1 MTRAIGLAPPMNTTT
16 QALRG
21 CQHCGAFVPAGIA
34 FCCSGCET
42 VFSLLNARG
51 LGHYYELQDR
61 YSFRKPAPVKSMPAP
76 PLADDLGELTRAR
89 FYIDGIHCLG
99 CLWLLEKLPELLPG
113 VVSSSLDIAH
123 QILEVE
129 IRSGAV
135 TWDKVLSLLSQL
147 GYPAKILKDEAS
159 SAEARRE
166 DQRRQLVRLATTAFS
181 AGNIML
187 LTVCIYAGSDPAWT
201 SRFQAINVLLAVP
214 ALSYGAWPLY
224 RAAFGALRRGRLS
237 VDLPIVFALL
247 AGILLSAGSLLAG
260 NGHDT
265 YFDSLTMLVFLL
277 LSSRYFLARYRESM
291 AQATPYLS
299 FLSSERYARDGQK
312 VRAEELKPG
321 DRFLLAEGQ
330 RLPVDA
336 VLAESVAHFDLSLL
350 TGESA
355 PVKFQRGDRV
365 EAGAKGLGGSV
376 ELLAERPVATSRL
389 QRILDQ
395 IQAQQLRG
403 SQSVDFADRMGRY
416 FVWVVLSL
424 ATFTVAVH
432 SASDI
437 GEGLR
442 RALALVIVT
451 CPCVL
456 ALAVPLALT
465 RSLQRAATRGLLVR
479 GADKVEAL
487 ATARKIFLDKTGT
500 VTTGDYQVLRWEGSA
515 APEIRAAVLA
525 LEARSAHP
533 VGKAIARHLAG
544 GTTRVEA
551 DYAEEIPGQG
561 VIGLIFGENWSVL
574 RASENLVAGE
584 NRVKVLRG
592 HETVAEIILGDSLR
606 PEAPFVVDA
615 LKRLGL
621 EPCLL
626 SGDSEETVAA
636 VARKLGLSSWQSRLS
651 PEEKAAV
658 LRQHPGAVMVGDGA
672 NDAIAF
678 RAAGVGIALQGAVEL
693 SLQNSDLVITK
704 PSLTGLIDAI
714 WESRSTMALVR
725 RNFAFTLAYNVVA
738 GSLAVAGLMSPL
750 LAAVIMP
757 LSALTVFS
765 FTQWQTR
772 RHA

>member
-1 MTRAIGLAPPMNTTT
+1 MNTTT
-16 QALRG
+16 QALKG
-21 CQHCGAFVPAGIA
+21 CQHCGAYVPSGIA
-34 FCCSGCET
+34 FCCAGCET
-42 VFSLLNARG
+42 VYSLLNAKG

-61 YSFRKPAPVKSMPAP
+61 YSFRKPAPVKQSSARPVAEE
-76 PLADDLGELTRAR
+76 LGAVTRAR

-99 CLWLLEKLPELLPG
+99 CLWLLEKLPELQPG

-129 IRSGAV
+129 IRAGAV
-135 TWDKVLSLLSQL
+135 EWETVLALLAQL
-147 GYPAKILKDEAS
+147 GYPAKILKDETS
-159 SAEARRE
+159 GAEARRD
-166 DQRRQLVRLATTAFS
+166 DQRRQLARLATTAFC

-187 LTVCIYAGSDPAWT
+187 LTVCIYAGSDPEWT
-201 SRFQAINVLLAVP
+201 RRFQAINVALAVP

-224 RAAFGALRRGRLS
+224 RAAFGSLRHGRLS

-247 AGILLSAGSLLAG
+247 AGISLSLGSLLFG
-260 NGHDT
+260 NGTDT
-265 YFDSLTMLVFLL
+265 YFDSLSMLVFLL

-291 AQATPYLS
+291 ARATPYLS
-299 FLSSERYARDGQK
+299 FVSTERYLRGGQP
-312 VRAEELKPG
+312 VAADALQPG
-321 DRFLLAEGQ
+321 DRFELADGQ
-330 RLPVDA
+330 RLPVDS
-336 VLAESVAHFDLSLL
+336 VLAANLAHFDLSLL

-365 EAGAKGLGGSV
+365 EAGARASGGQV
-376 ELLAERPVATSRL
+376 ELIAERPVATSRL

-424 ATFTVAVH
+424 ATFTIAVH
-432 SASDI
+432 AASDVS
-437 GEGLR
+437 EGLR

-456 ALAVPLALT
+456 AFAVPLALT

-487 ATARKIFLDKTGT
+487 ASAREIFLDKTGT
-500 VTTGDYQVLRWEGSA
+500 VTTGDYHVLRWEGA
-515 APEIRAAVLA
+515 TAREVVAAVLA
-525 LEARSAHP
+525 LEGRSAHP
-533 VGKAIARHLAG
+533 VGKAIVRHLAPLSAPAEAEY
-544 GTTRVEA
+544 VE
-551 DYAEEIPGQG
+551 EVPGQG
-561 VIGLIFGENWSVL
+561 VIGLVYGERWSVL
-574 RASENLVAGE
+574 RANQNLVAGE
-584 NRVKVLRG
+584 NRVQVLRG
-592 HETVAEIILGDSLR
+592 HDVVAEIVLGDAIR
-606 PEAPFVVDA
+606 PEAPFVIQT
-615 LKRLGL
+615 LRSLGL
-621 EPCLL
+621 KPAIL

-636 VARKLGLSSWQSRLS
+636 VAAELGIESWQSRLS
-651 PEEKAAV
+651 PEQKAEV

-678 RAAGVGIALQGAVEL
+678 RAAAVGIALQGAVEL

-704 PSLTGLIDAI
+704 PSLVGLLDAV
-714 WESRSTMALVR
+714 WEARASMALVR

-738 GSLAVAGLMSPL
+738 GGLAIGGLMNPL
-750 LAAVIMP
+750 LAAVLMP
-757 LSALTVFS
+757 LSALTVFT

-772 RHA
+772 RNA